1 MKLNR
6 INSSVHLIRKLGKN
20 PKHYLCYIA
29 FFMSLTFLTIG
40 WVLDDN
46 EKTIRSGSMGEE
58 VTPILLTKIK
68 NEMISDELP
77 LDINSRVDLWARR
90 FANDDKWGFEEIL
103 SRSGIY
109 FDMITAKI
117 GERGMP
123 KELIYLAM
131 IESGF
136 FPSARSSASALG
148 IWQLMS
154 STAREYGLRIDS
166 YVDERLDPV
175 RSTDAAL
182 DYLDF
187 LYQRYGSWYLAAA
200 AYNAGP
206 TRVSRVLKRYA
217 GGQFGEESLYWEI
230 IDHLPIET
238 AHYVPKFIAATHLA
252 RNSSEYGLQ
261 ITDIDPYAY
270 DVVWTP
276 EKIRLKDVSEFLGV
290 PEELMYELNPQLI
303 RGVTP
308 PGELYSL
315 RIPVGES
322 NRLIAALGLTNRTL
336 YRADD

>member
-1 MKLNR
+1 MKINR
-6 INSSVHLIRKLGKN
+6 FNNVYFTRNVH
-20 PKHYLCYIA
+20 KHSKQYLCSIA
-29 FFMSLTFLTIG
+29 LFISLAFLTIG
-40 WVLDDN
+40 WVLTDD
-46 EKTIRSGSMGEE
+46 ETIIRSGSMGEE

-68 NEMISDELP
+68 NEMVSDELP
-77 LDINSRVDLWARR
+77 LDINRHVNLWTRR
-90 FANDDKWGFEEIL
+90 FANNDKWGFEESL

-136 FPSARSSASALG
+136 FPNARSSVAALG

-154 STAREYGLRIDS
+154 STAQEYGLRIDS
-166 YVDERLDPV
+166 YVDEKLDPV

-182 DYLDF
+182 DYLNV

-206 TRVSRVLKRYA
+206 TRVSRALKRYA
-217 GGQFGEESLYWEI
+217 GGQVGEESLYWEI

-238 AHYVPKFIAATHLA
+238 AHYVPKFIAATYLA
-252 RNSSEYGLQ
+252 RNSSKYGLQ
-261 ITDIDPYAY
+261 ITHTDPYAY

-276 EKIRLKDVSEFLGV
+276 EKIRLKDVAEFLGV
-290 PEELMYELNPQLI
+290 SMELMYELNPQLI

-315 RIPVGES
+315 RIPVGAS
-322 NRLIAALGLTNRTL
+322 NRLVSALRLTNSAVYRT
-336 YRADD
+336 DD